1 MIAHGTDARTIAAG
15 QRIVRWH
22 AGWAAGASFIPLPF
36 VDMAGVMAVQV
47 SMVRR
52 LAHLHGSRMDGA
64 RARTLVLSALGGA
77 ASPVVTASGI
87 PSMLKVVPGVG
98 TVLGGIAAPGAAAA
112 ATVAL
117 GNFFNHRFAEGH
129 GPVAP
134 MAAPMARDHV
144 PAAPANAVP
153 SIAAPSPL
161 VTAPV
166 RTPRKRRAK
175 ASPPVEATAPAAEPA
190 TPPAEGPTRRRTG
203 RRRTE
208 TRAATARRPAT
219 RKPAGDQP
227 E

>member
-1 MIAHGTDARTIAAG
+1 MIAHSTDARTIAAG

-87 PSMLKVVPGVG
+87 PSMLKVVPGIG
-98 TVLGGIAAPGAAAA
+98 TVFGGIAAPGAAAA

-117 GNFFNHRFAEGH
+117 GNFFNRRFAEGD
-129 GPVAP
+129 GPVA
-134 MAAPMARDHV
+134 RERL
-144 PAAPANAVP
+144 PAAPATR
-153 SIAAPSPL
+153 SPL
-161 VTAPV
+161 SLVPYIAPPATPVAAAAPV
-166 RTPRKRRAK
+166 RIPRTRRPS
-175 ASPPVEATAPAAEPA
+175 ASPPGEAAK
-190 TPPAEGPTRRRTG
+190 GRRTG

-208 TRAATARRPAT
+208 ARGATARRPAT